1 MGTHK
6 YDLEERLIQFAVDVI
21 IVCGKIDV
29 SYASQHLS
37 KQLIRSATA
46 SALNY
51 GEAQS
56 AESSR
61 DFLHKMKLCLKEL
74 RESLVNLKI
83 QKGADLIKNIEL
95 LEILLKENNELIAIF
110 VSSIRTSQNKNKTNN
125 MNIDIKPNFDIQYSK
140 FVIND

>member
-1 MGTHK
+1 MGNYK

-21 IVCGKIDV
+21 LICGKIDG
-29 SYASQHLS
+29 SFASQHLS

-56 AESSR
+56 AESAR

-83 QKGADLIKNIEL
+83 QKGAELIQNIEK
-95 LEILLKENNELIAIF
+95 LEILMKENNELIAIF
-110 VSSIRTSQNKNKTNN
+110 VSSIKTSKIKN
-125 MNIDIKPNFDIQYSK
+125 NIQ
-140 FVIND
+140 

>member
-1 MGTHK
+1 MGIYK
-6 YDLEERLIQFAVDVI
+6 YDLEERLIQFSVDII
-21 IVCGKIDV
+21 IVCGKIDGDF
-29 SYASQHLS
+29 ASQHLC
-37 KQLIRSATA
+37 KQLIRSATS

-83 QKGADLIKNIEL
+83 QK
-95 LEILLKENNELIAIF
+95 ELI
-110 VSSIRTSQNKNKTNN
+110 
-125 MNIDIKPNFDIQYSK
+125 
-140 FVIND
+140 